1 MSNLEIA
8 LRGALS
14 KGDISDADFR
24 RKVYE
29 TAAGALHRSLEA
41 KVDAS
46 TEEIENQNRRLTDA
60 IRKIEADLKS
70 GDIPAAPSVEPVT
83 SNVEAPPPVASPVAA
98 DSTRRDLRAELRLR
112 NGLPE
117 NNADVPLVHTES
129 HAAKSQVYVEPVLEK
144 AEEPTAREPEPVKS
158 KPKKPRGRY
167 ARFLAGAIAVSL
179 LGIGLLWALDTGL
192 FQSAEER
199 DTSVPNPA
207 TVLESESFEARDPG
221 TANAPATLET
231 RTTQTGGWVTMFS
244 PSNPTALALIGGA
257 TANVESDPFGDYAR
271 LATPAQ
277 SAEVQ
282 IGIPRNMLAQGIGT
296 ILQISL
302 RARSDEGMPTQ
313 MSVTCDLQ
321 ELGDCGRRRFNV
333 GQAENEFIFQIDLTE
348 AQSAPDSAHLSI
360 DTDVQGGGRAI
371 KLLEA
376 RVRVADG
383 A

>member
-29 TAAGALHRSLEA
+29 TAAGAMHRLLEA
-41 KVDAS
+41 KADTSA
-46 TEEIENQNRRLTDA
+46 EEIESQNKRLTEA

-70 GDIPAAPSVEPVT
+70 GSIPVTPAATPT
-83 SNVEAPPPVASPVAA
+83 SPNVEVPSPVASPVAN
-98 DSTRRDLRAELRLR
+98 DHEKPDLRAELRLR
-112 NGLPE
+112 NELPE
-117 NNADVPLVHTES
+117 KNADVPLVHTEAQAPKS
-129 HAAKSQVYVEPVLEK
+129 HVYVEPVLEK
-144 AEEPTAREPEPVKS
+144 TTEPSAKKPKQEEAKS
-158 KPKKPRGRY
+158 KKPRGRY
-167 ARFLAGAIAVSL
+167 ARFLTGAVAVSL
-179 LGIGLLWALDTGL
+179 LGIGLIWALDTGL

-221 TANAPATLET
+221 TANAPQTLAT
-231 RTTQTGGWVTMFS
+231 RTTQTGGWVTIFS
-244 PSNPTALALIGGA
+244 PDNPTSLALIGGA

-271 LATPAQ
+271 LATPTQ

-282 IGIPRNMLAQGIGT
+282 IGIPRNMLSEGIGT
-296 ILQISL
+296 ILQVSL

-313 MSVTCDLQ
+313 ISVTCDLQ

-333 GQAENEFIFQIDLTE
+333 GQAESEFIFQIDLTE
-348 AQSAPDSAHLSI
+348 AQTAPDSAHLRI
-360 DTDVQGGGRAI
+360 DTDVQGGGLAI

-376 RVRVADG
+376 RVRVADD

>member
-14 KGDISDADFR
+14 KWDISDADFR

-29 TAAGALHRSLEA
+29 TAAGAMHRSLEA

-46 TEEIENQNRRLTDA
+46 AEEIENQNKRLTEA

-70 GDIPAAPSVEPVT
+70 GSTPVTPAATPT
-83 SNVEAPPPVASPVAA
+83 SPNVEVPPPVASPVTN
-98 DSTRRDLRAELRLR
+98 DHEKRDLRAELRLR
-112 NGLPE
+112 NDLPE
-117 NNADVPLVHTES
+117 KNADVPLVHTEAQAPKS
-129 HAAKSQVYVEPVLEK
+129 HVYVEPSLEK
-144 AEEPTAREPEPVKS
+144 TTEPSTKKPKQEEAKS
-158 KPKKPRGRY
+158 KKPRGRY
-167 ARFLAGAIAVSL
+167 ARFLTGAVAVSL
-179 LGIGLLWALDTGL
+179 LGIGLIWALDTGL
-192 FQSAEER
+192 FQTAEER

-221 TANAPATLET
+221 TANAPQTLAT
-231 RTTQTGGWVTMFS
+231 RTTQTGGWVTIFS
-244 PSNPTALALIGGA
+244 PDNPTSLALIGGA

-271 LATPAQ
+271 LATPTQ

-282 IGIPRNMLAQGIGT
+282 IGIPRNMLSEGIGT
-296 ILQISL
+296 ILQVSL

-313 MSVTCDLQ
+313 ISVTCDLQ

-333 GQAENEFIFQIDLTE
+333 GQAESEFIFQIDLTE
-348 AQSAPDSAHLSI
+348 AQTAPDSAHLRI
-360 DTDVQGGGRAI
+360 DTDVQGGGLAI

-376 RVRVADG
+376 RVRVDDDA
-383 A
+383 